1 MVVKFRIYIMVFMT
15 SHIIGQ
21 NEVCFE
27 IEQNPNSSD
36 PAFQCFTKYVN
47 VLDCFEVFAQQ
58 NVSDEKVLHVAA
70 VAAELLDNDEDG
82 VVDDEMLF
90 FELHS
95 QQALM
100 PVFTFDGN
108 SCMENFED
116 NYEGEGVSAVL
127 FRNEIDPNQPGH
139 WGDDATVEEVL
150 HTINH
155 VGHVSIFPNVFGLS
169 PNSSTMS
176 DAMDIAR
183 GGQFLEVPDNYPE
196 EAWYHYDDW
205 TCDYE
210 CMAIEYLYWC
220 IVTDM
225 GILNDPQ
232 TCAGIANEWEPCS
245 PELFETTDVI
255 MHSVVNNPNYLLPQ
269 LAPDGNY
276 CPENALEI
284 PIAFN
289 EGWNLVGLPVVLEN
303 TEYQN
308 IFPES
313 IDGTLYSFNN
323 GYIQESELINGSGY
337 WIRFENSGNV
347 TITGNGLSQLII
359 ELNQGW
365 NLISG
370 ITWEILLENVDDP
383 ENLIIPGTF
392 YTYSVGY
399 DQVNS
404 FQPGNGYWLR
414 STEPGSITLN
424 QN

>member
-1 MVVKFRIYIMVFMT
+1 MT

-90 FELHS
+90 FALHS

-424 QN
+424 HN